1 MKKQVKY
8 PYVITDIFVCLVF
21 SLFLLFPGTGGYG
34 SIQDEKSWMFYV
46 LFGGYLFIMLL
57 FTAETMLVGWI
68 KPTSPLKMWKKA
80 TWAQRFIVLYFLTS
94 LVSTLASPYRD
105 LAWKGMSRYEGMI
118 TIGLYCG
125 VALCVSVFGTPKKRT
140 WKIFSLSMCIF
151 CIICILQMLDLNP
164 LGLYPAELRYSDANK
179 LYAGVYL
186 GTIGNADLVAALL
199 CLAIPIF
206 LMHAVNDGGKKEWI
220 IITALVLSVI
230 VLFWM
235 DVKAGLVGLFIG
247 LWFSAPTAFPM
258 NVRNKRRMLL
268 AVPVCTSLAL
278 LLIWAVPFDGIL
290 YEIHQC
296 LHGNW
301 ADEFGSGRIY
311 IWKQV
316 LQKSAKQ
323 ILLGSGPDTMM
334 AANIAGFDFIGELGF
349 AIETFVDTAHNEYLN
364 VLFHQGVF
372 ALVAFIGIL
381 VSCMVKWFRLNQWD
395 RHTAG
400 LGCAVMCYC
409 VQAMFGLSMCL
420 TAGFFW
426 VVLGMFLGVLNQ
438 ADKGDVL

>member
-8 PYVITDIFVCLVF
+8 PYVTTEIFVYLVF

-34 SIQDEKSWMFYV
+34 SIQDEKAWMFYV

-57 FTAETMLVGWI
+57 FTAEMMLVGWV
-68 KPTSPLKMWKKA
+68 KPIHPLKMWQKA
-80 TWAQRFIVLYFLTS
+80 SWTQRIIVLYFLVS

-125 VALCVSVFGTPKKRT
+125 VALCVSVFGIPKERT
-140 WKIFSLSMCIF
+140 WKIFSLSMCAF
-151 CIICILQMLDLNP
+151 CLICVLQMVDLNP
-164 LGLYPAELRYSDANK
+164 LGLYPADLRYSDANK

-206 LMHAVNDGGKKEWI
+206 LMHAVNDDGKIEWI
-220 IITALVLSVI
+220 ILAAFVLSII

-235 DVKAGLVGLFIG
+235 DVKAGLVGLFVG
-247 LWFSAPTAFPM
+247 MWFAAPAAFPM
-258 NVRNKRRMLL
+258 NGLAKKRMFL
-268 AVPVCTSLAL
+268 AVPVCTLLAL
-278 LLIWAVPFDGIL
+278 LLIRAVPLNGTL

-316 LQKSAKQ
+316 LKKAANQ
-323 ILLGSGPDTMM
+323 IFLGSGPDTMM
-334 AANIAGFDFIGELGF
+334 AANIAGFDFSGELGF
-349 AIETFVDTAHNEYLN
+349 AVETYVDAAHNEYLN

-372 ALVAFIGIL
+372 ALVAFIGVL
-381 VSCMVKWFRLNQWD
+381 VSCVVKWFWQNQWD

-400 LGCAVMCYC
+400 LGCAMMCYC

-426 VVLGMFLGVLNQ
+426 VVLGMFVCVLNQ